1 MNQFAGNV
9 IIQLDRNVLKQL
21 LSTHRRNKAS
31 VFEANCP
38 PNPQKKKKKK
48 CNRQIV
54 LTTWVTRKV
63 TWRVKNI
70 YIFVIG
76 TSAFFQILSTNL

>member
-38 PNPQKKKKKK
+38 PNPQKKKKK
-48 CNRQIV
+48 
-54 LTTWVTRKV
+54 
-63 TWRVKNI
+63 
-70 YIFVIG
+70 
-76 TSAFFQILSTNL
+76 SAIDKLYSPLG